1 MKAPRYYTR
10 CEDIPLCKFVEVYK
24 GNLLALVIEG
34 DVDNKTLA
42 DAANGL
48 IEEYSVIVG
57 SKNMSFEIDR
67 RSKMINYDIKLI
79 ALDVV
84 SNLIDLDRYSDAGQ
98 LLRPFGIKIADDYS
112 NIESVRRSIIS
123 SRAEINLRVEMLKR
137 QIIDKP
143 KGKTDFVKE
152 RMIVSS
158 HFKMYID
165 PQIYTAA
172 EYGHLVKMMLD
183 ELKDMR
189 NGK

>member
-1 MKAPRYYTR
+1 MKKGRYYTK
-10 CEDIPLCKFVEVYK
+10 CEDIPLYKFVEAYK
-24 GNLLALVIEG
+24 GNMLALVIEG

-48 IEEYSVIVG
+48 IEEYSIIVG

-79 ALDVV
+79 ALDVAA
-84 SNLIDLDRYSDAGQ
+84 NMIDLDRHSDAGQ
-98 LLRPFGIKIADDYS
+98 LLRPFGIKMADDYS
-112 NIESVRRSIIS
+112 NIEYVRRSIIS

-137 QIIDKP
+137 QLIDKP